1 MYRTRGDHP
10 ALESLGDLNPQSVSS
25 YRTSLSNFGKAGQIL
40 VGLHKER

>member
-10 ALESLGDLNPQSVSS
+10 ALERLGDLPQSVSS